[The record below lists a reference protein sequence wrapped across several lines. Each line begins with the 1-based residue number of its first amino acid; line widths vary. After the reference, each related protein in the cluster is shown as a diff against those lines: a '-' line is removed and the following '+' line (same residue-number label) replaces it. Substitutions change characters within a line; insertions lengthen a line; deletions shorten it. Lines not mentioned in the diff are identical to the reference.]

1 MEITKREVAAS
12 ITIIA
17 LWIAIGLVIS
27 GKIDEW
33 HQDKTAE
40 YDRAAMITEQEL
52 FEHGMITNLGNAFVY
67 GELKAKDPVSYPEI
81 KGEYSYIKK
90 VKEQYTKHTRT
101 VTKTKVN
108 GKGDTETYEEEEEY
122 WTWDEVG
129 EENKKVKEFIFLGN
143 TFSEDKFTLP
153 SETYIETIK
162 KSNDIRYTYYTIP
175 EVMEGTIYTDLKD
188 GTIKDSS
195 IFYKGETIEEVTK
208 RLEINGGA
216 ILFWLA
222 WIIAMIWLIYKFFEL
237 ENEWLNK
244 G

>member
-17 LWIAIGLVIS
+17 LWIAIGIAIS

-33 HQDKTAE
+33 HQDKTEE
-40 YDRAAMITEQEL
+40 YDRAARITEQEL
-52 FEHGMITNLGNAFVY
+52 FEHGMATNLGNAFVY

-101 VTKTKVN
+101 VTRTKVN
-108 GKGDTETYEEEEEY
+108 EKGETETYEEEEEY
-122 WTWDEVG
+122 WTWDEVD
-129 EENKKVKEFIFLGN
+129 EENKKAKEFTFLGN
-143 TFSEDKFTLP
+143 VFSEEKFTLP
-153 SETYIETIK
+153 SATYIETIK
-162 KSNDIRYTYYTIP
+162 ESDDIRYKYYTIP
-175 EVMEGTIYTDLKD
+175 GIMEGTIYTELKD

-222 WIIAMIWLIYKFFEL
+222 WIIAMVWAVYKFFEL